1 MMDCHIIEL
10 AFQDFE
16 ESRLQNSQSILIMV
30 KVVTIWTNL
39 AKNQETLIYMVK
51 TFVQIVMS
59 STIYGINQEYNFLN
73 SRILRH

>member
-1 MMDCHIIEL
+1 MDAITIIL
-10 AFQDFE
+10 NSI
-16 ESRLQNSQSILIMV
+16 SRGYAEQLGVDLHFLFIV

-59 STIYGINQEYNFLN
+59 STISQDQTYSG
-73 SRILRH
+73 